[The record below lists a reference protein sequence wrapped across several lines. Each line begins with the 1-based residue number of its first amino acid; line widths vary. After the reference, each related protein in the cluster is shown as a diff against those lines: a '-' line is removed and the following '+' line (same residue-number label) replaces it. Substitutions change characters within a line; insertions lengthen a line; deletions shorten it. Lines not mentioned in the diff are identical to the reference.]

1 MPESTLPEPPNNFS
15 ADRVRETERA
25 RIARDLHDEL
35 GSRLTAIK
43 MALAQLAQQLPV
55 QDAAMQKQARY
66 ADQRV
71 DDAIGAMHDIIDDL
85 HPAVL
90 DLGLSAALEWL
101 ARTFTR
107 QTGVAHRLLG
117 DEDVPATLLDA
128 FQAVSLYRIARE
140 ALHNAGRHAQARN
153 VSIGLRHAGGVL
165 TMEVADDGVGLEN
178 GAAEAASRTQSSGI
192 RGMQRRAAAIG
203 AVLTLQAGAHGGVKL
218 TVSLPALPAN
228 NLIE

>member
-1 MPESTLPEPPNNFS
+1 MPESTLPEPPNNFP

-66 ADQRV
+66 ADQLV

-101 ARTFTR
+101 AKISTR
-107 QTGVAHRLLG
+107 QTGIPHRLL
-117 DEDVPATLLDA
+117 DDDLPPALLDS
-128 FQAVSLYRIARE
+128 FQTVSLYRIARE
-140 ALHNAGRHAQARN
+140 ALHNAGRHAAARAVN
-153 VSIGLRHAGGVL
+153 MRLHRHGQLVI
-165 TMEVADDGVGLEN
+165 MEIVDDGVGLPVN
-178 GAAEAASRTQSSGI
+178 AAGKPESSGL

-203 AVLTLQAGAHGGVKL
+203 AALRLQAADGGGVKL
-218 TVSLPALPAN
+218 CVEVPVLSAAK
-228 NLIE
+228 LI